1 MKLSKNK
8 DGYYELDVRG
18 YDGPHLYLYV
28 SNALEKLK
36 SGEALSLIY
45 DDTYSKGNL
54 STAFNK
60 GAYEI
65 LRRTRDGATYRLL
78 IKKK

>member
-1 MKLSKNK
+1 MKLFKNK
-8 DGYYELDVRG
+8 DGYYDLDVRK
-18 YDGPHLYLYV
+18 YEGPHLYI
-28 SNALEKLK
+28 SNAPEKLK
-36 SGEALSLIY
+36 SGDALSLIY
-45 DDTYSKGNL
+45 DDTYSKENL

-65 LRRTRDGATYRLL
+65 LRRTREGATYRLR